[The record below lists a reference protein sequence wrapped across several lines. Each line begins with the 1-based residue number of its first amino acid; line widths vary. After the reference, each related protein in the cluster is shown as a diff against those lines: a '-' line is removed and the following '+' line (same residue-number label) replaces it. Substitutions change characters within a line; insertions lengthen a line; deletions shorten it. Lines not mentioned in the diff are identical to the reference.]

1 MAGRRGNNPATGDN
15 RVQEEAED
23 TAALSPRTSTVRLL
37 AVEDSLGDLHR
48 KIDRVMDNFELLAR
62 RMDELRA
69 PPQLEAEMAD
79 DGEFNN
85 RRRQRGRGNFR
96 NLHNPRYANRG
107 RADLNPPPQ
116 FYADVHNEQEDESSS
131 SDDQNNPWDALDE
144 TQRGQHGRRFG
155 TRAETHHDFK
165 MKVDLPSYSGK
176 RDIESFLDWLKSTEN
191 FFSYMDTPE
200 QKKVRLVAL
209 KLKGGASAWWEQL
222 EANRQRYNKRPVR
235 SWEKMKK
242 LLKERFL
249 PPNYEQTLYNQYQ
262 NCRQGTRTVTEYI
275 EEFHRLSARTNL
287 SENEQHQIARFVG
300 GLRFDIKEKV
310 RLQPLRFL
318 SEAISLA
325 ETVEE
330 MIALKTNTMNRRTW
344 EPTSNKKT
352 NYANKS
358 NDQPMAPAYGKG
370 KETDSQTATYE
381 KKAEMINRSKNQNNY
396 TRPSLGKCFRCGQPG
411 HLSNS
416 CPQRKTIALADEED
430 NLPGEGESEPE
441 EETEEIEADEG
452 DRISCVI
459 HRVLIAPKEEK
470 SPQRHSLFKTRCT
483 INGKVCN
490 VIIDGGSSE
499 NFITKKIVSNLNL
512 KVASKP
518 LQDRMGQERE

>member
-1 MAGRRGNNPATGDN
+1 
-15 RVQEEAED
+15 
-23 TAALSPRTSTVRLL
+23 
-37 AVEDSLGDLHR
+37 
-48 KIDRVMDNFELLAR
+48 
-62 RMDELRA
+62 
-69 PPQLEAEMAD
+69 
-79 DGEFNN
+79 
-85 RRRQRGRGNFR
+85 
-96 NLHNPRYANRG
+96 
-107 RADLNPPPQ
+107 
-116 FYADVHNEQEDESSS
+116 
-131 SDDQNNPWDALDE
+131 
-144 TQRGQHGRRFG
+144 
-155 TRAETHHDFK
+155 

-222 EANRQRYNKRPVR
+222 EVNRQRCNKRPVR

-242 LLKERFL
+242 LLKGRFL

-310 RLQPLRFL
+310 KLQPLRFL

-330 MIALKTNTMNRRTW
+330 MIALKAKTMNRRTTW
-344 EPTSNKKT
+344 EPTPTKKT
-352 NYANKS
+352 SYTSKT
-358 NDQPMAPAYGKG
+358 NDQPMAPIHGKG
-370 KETDSQTATYE
+370 KEADSQTATNE
-381 KKAEMINRSKNQNNY
+381 KKAEIINKSKNQNNY

-416 CPQRKTIALADEED
+416 CPQRKTIALAEEEG
-430 NLPGEGESEPE
+430 NLPGEDESEPR
-441 EETEEIEADEG
+441 EETEEIEVDEG
-452 DRISCVI
+452 D
-459 HRVLIAPKEEK
+459 K
-470 SPQRHSLFKTRCT
+470 SPVLSIKYSLLPRKRRIHNATVFSKQGALLMGRYATSLLMEVAMKT
-483 INGKVCN
+483 
-490 VIIDGGSSE
+490 S
-499 NFITKKIVSNLNL
+499 
-512 KVASKP
+512 
-518 LQDRMGQERE
+518 